1 MLSWCQGQRRGCSER
16 RASSCSDL
24 LAPHSAQHGAGEK
37 ILGKNTYTSLLA
49 AGHIY
54 CIVFVMCSCPHLC
67 AVVVLFFFYGTLHL
81 LNGGAGFHL
90 AVIHYFAF
98 LYWAQFNPCSEG
110 RISHFLQCFQ
120 GCHSYLISG
129 HVRNTQ
135 MSNGGKRVQTLP
147 EFRRAADC
155 CHSKKKHSQE
165 LNLVC
170 FITCGTREDFAQGF
184 HMCLLTGGEY

>member
-1 MLSWCQGQRRGCSER
+1 MPGAKERLFWKESLFLLRLACPTQCTAWHRGENT
-16 RASSCSDL
+16 
-24 LAPHSAQHGAGEK
+24 GEK
-37 ILGKNTYTSLLA
+37 YIYITSGSWSHLLYSLCDVFMPTSLCCCLF
-49 AGHIY
+49 
-54 CIVFVMCSCPHLC
+54 VFFLH
-67 AVVVLFFFYGTLHL
+67 GTLCL

-98 LYWAQFNPCSEG
+98 LNWAQFNPCSEG

-135 MSNGGKRVQTLP
+135 MSNGGKCVQTLP

-184 HMCLLTGGEY
+184 HMCLLTGGEH